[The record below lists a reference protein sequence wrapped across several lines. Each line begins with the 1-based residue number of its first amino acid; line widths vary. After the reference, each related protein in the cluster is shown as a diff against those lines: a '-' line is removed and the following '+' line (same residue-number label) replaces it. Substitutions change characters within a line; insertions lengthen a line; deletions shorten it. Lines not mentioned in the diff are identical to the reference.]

1 MAALCAVSA
10 RPVVAFAGAKSQK
23 QSGFCTGARVTARSK
38 PLVRARLPKST
49 LKVRLLW
56 CIACGI
62 GRREYTVDPTY
73 RAFVTTHRSRA
84 THQSFG
90 IDTSS
95 FRDEKAD
102 ATRCVPENLPT
113 HSLTPP
119 RPSPPQAGRVGL
131 VVRASDVDDELAAV
145 SAAVEVRIRP
155 QRKNQ
160 TGFRMPVAS
169 FFSRE
174 KRSFHTAKVFCAF

>member
-49 LKVRLLW
+49 LK
-56 CIACGI
+56 
-62 GRREYTVDPTY
+62 
-73 RAFVTTHRSRA
+73 
-84 THQSFG
+84 
-90 IDTSS
+90 
-95 FRDEKAD
+95 
-102 ATRCVPENLPT
+102 
-113 HSLTPP
+113 
-119 RPSPPQAGRVGL
+119 AGRVGL